1 MRREKVIHL
10 LNQNQKAL
18 RNGGISHLYLFGS
31 YARDEATETS
41 DIDILIELNKPI
53 GLFQLMNLQDRLQ
66 QLLDRPVDLG
76 TIDGIKDRLKL
87 TVDAEIIH
95 VF

>member
-1 MRREKVIHL
+1 MGREQVINI

-18 RNGGISHLYLFGS
+18 RNDGIGHLFLFGS
-31 YARDEATETS
+31 YARDEAKETS

-76 TIDGIKDRLKL
+76 TIDGVKGRLKL
-87 TVDAEIIH
+87 RVDMDMIH